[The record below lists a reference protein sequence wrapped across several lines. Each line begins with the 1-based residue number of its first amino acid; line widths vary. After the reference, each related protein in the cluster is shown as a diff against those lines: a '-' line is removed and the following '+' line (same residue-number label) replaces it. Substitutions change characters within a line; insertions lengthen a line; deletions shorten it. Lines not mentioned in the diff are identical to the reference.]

1 MLHHVTSVG
10 FLLLVV
16 AVDTLD
22 TLKAVVFLKW
32 WQTQDYMEP
41 KNIEKHRNGG
51 KGTQLIGIL
60 VLAGKMFP

>member
-10 FLLLVV
+10 LLLLVV
-16 AVDTLD
+16 AVD